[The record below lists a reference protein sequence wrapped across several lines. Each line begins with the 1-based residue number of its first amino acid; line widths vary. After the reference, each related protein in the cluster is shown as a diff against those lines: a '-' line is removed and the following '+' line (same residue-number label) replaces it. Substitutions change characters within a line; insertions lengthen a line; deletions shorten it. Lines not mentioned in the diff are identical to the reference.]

1 MMLFKLIFT
10 WIIRMKLLTETEAA
24 ELMRCSREKIKR
36 LRLSGQLPYLPGRPV
51 LIDEADLLAM
61 IEAAKAKTAQ
71 KSPRKDLARPEEARR
86 WALQTVL
93 LRRDRR
99 KKD

>member
-1 MMLFKLIFT
+1 
-10 WIIRMKLLTETEAA
+10 MKLLTEAEAA

-36 LRLSGQLPYLPGRPV
+36 LRLSGTLPYLPGRPV
-51 LIDEADLLAM
+51 LIDEADLIAM
-61 IEAAKAKTAQ
+61 IDAMKGRSVQ
-71 KSPRKDLARPEEARR
+71 KHPQRNLARPEEARR
-86 WALQTVL
+86 WAMQAVL

>member
-1 MMLFKLIFT
+1 
-10 WIIRMKLLTETEAA
+10 MKLLTEAEAA
-24 ELMRCSREKIKR
+24 QLMRCSREKIKC
-36 LRLSGQLPYLPGRPV
+36 LRLSGNLPYVPGRPV

-61 IEAAKAKTAQ
+61 VEAAKAETMQ
-71 KSPRKDLARPEEARR
+71 KSSQRHLARPAEARR
-86 WALQTVL
+86 WAMQAVL